1 MRLGVNA
8 YYAISV
14 CRMKPNSNS
23 SCMFQVS
30 VVGVMAVSAAK
41 GRSAIGCHSQLPR
54 RLPVSEL
61 VDRVE
66 RQRAGGARAAK
77 LAAAAS
83 RSLDSQT

>member
-1 MRLGVNA
+1 MHI
-8 YYAISV
+8 YSISV
-14 CRMKPNSNS
+14 CQLKPNSNS

-66 RQRAGGARAAK
+66 SRGNADGARAAK